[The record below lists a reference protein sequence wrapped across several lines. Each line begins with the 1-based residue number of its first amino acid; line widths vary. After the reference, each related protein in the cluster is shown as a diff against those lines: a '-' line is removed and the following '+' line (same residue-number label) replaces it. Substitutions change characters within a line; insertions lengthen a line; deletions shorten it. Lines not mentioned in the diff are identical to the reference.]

1 VTDPRPR
8 ARRYLTPP
16 PQLLVAG
23 LLLAMLAGCAS
34 LPEQTLE
41 QPHWQLRG
49 KLAVLSPRGSGSG
62 QLDWKMTGNQFE
74 ITLRGP
80 LGTGAVR
87 LSGSPAAAQ
96 LSRGG
101 ETLSGSFSQLAAPLF
116 GAAVPI
122 EALQHWADGRPA
134 PAPLA
139 AASQLRYDHRQ
150 RLAGFE
156 QAGWQISLSHY
167 NSATALPAKLVGRR
181 ADERFTLLV
190 QSRGGQ

>member
-1 VTDPRPR
+1 MTDPRPR
-8 ARRYLTPP
+8 AHRYLIAL
-16 PQLLVAG
+16 PQTVIVG
-23 LLLAMLAGCAS
+23 LLLALLGGCAS
-34 LPEQTLE
+34 LPEQSLE

-49 KLAVLSPRGSGSG
+49 KLAVVSPRGSGSG
-62 QLDWKMTGNQFE
+62 QLDWKMAGDQFE

-80 LGTGAVR
+80 LGAGAVQLTGR
-87 LSGSPAAAQ
+87 PAAAQ

-101 ETLSGSFSQLAAPLF
+101 ETLDGTFSQLAAPLF

-134 PAPLA
+134 PPPLA
-139 AASQLRYDHRQ
+139 AASQLHYDDRQ

-156 QAGWQISLSHY
+156 QAGWQISLSRY
-167 NSATALPAKLVGRR
+167 DSATTLPAKLVGRR